1 MTAQTNESEFV
12 SEQAA
17 TANPNLNL
25 KACPDNQLKS
35 WLIDYVGQK
44 HDNEDDDVTVE
55 MIVETIAKEFP
66 EFLLAVAEENWIR
79 GYRQAFIDIEV
90 GEKIYK
96 DQVEASSNDSEQTE

>member
-1 MTAQTNESEFV
+1 MTAQINENEFISE
-12 SEQAA
+12 EAA
-17 TANPNLNL
+17 TANPNLSS
-25 KACPDNQLKS
+25 KARPDNQLKS

-90 GEKIYK
+90 GEKICK
-96 DQVEASSNDSEQTE
+96 DQIEAQPDDNEQT